1 MGLRLQHQLSWSKAA
16 VNDIGEITGPR
27 PVAQDWGVP
36 KIAILGAGPAGIGAA
51 LRLARDGLADV
62 EVIEARDRVGGN
74 ASGFM
79 LEGVHCDLG
88 SHRLHPKLEPRVM
101 SDIEAAL
108 GPDLLWRPRHGRI
121 RLQGRWIHFPLK
133 PADLV
138 RHLPFAFVVS
148 LALDLA
154 LKALPRKRPAEET
167 FASVLERG
175 LGSTMCQSFYF
186 PYARKL
192 WGLAPEALAVT
203 AARRRIANS
212 SIPKILL
219 KVARQIPGL
228 KSAKAGGFYYPRRGY
243 GQISEGLRMAG
254 EAYGVRFVLGAR
266 VSRIDHNGHRVRAI
280 HYQKDG
286 GTIEKPIDAA
296 WSTLPI
302 SLLVRLMNPQ
312 APPEVLAAAKAI
324 RFRGM
329 VLIYLVLEQDQF
341 SEFDAHYFPEES
353 IPVSRLS
360 EPKNYSASL
369 DPRGLTVLCAELP
382 SDPEEESWS
391 LSDRELGRLLC
402 QWLADVDLPV
412 KAPIR
417 SVVTRRLGHAYPV
430 YDRGYATHFDA
441 MEKWLSGFED
451 LLTFGRQGLFAHDN
465 THHALTMAYAAADC
479 LKSDGSFDRALWSR
493 RRRDFE
499 NHVVED

>member
-1 MGLRLQHQLSWSKAA
+1 
-16 VNDIGEITGPR
+16 
-27 PVAQDWGVP
+27 
-36 KIAILGAGPAGIGAA
+36 
-51 LRLARDGLADV
+51 
-62 EVIEARDRVGGN
+62 
-74 ASGFM
+74 
-79 LEGVHCDLG
+79 
-88 SHRLHPKLEPRVM
+88 
-101 SDIEAAL
+101 
-108 GPDLLWRPRHGRI
+108 
-121 RLQGRWIHFPLK
+121 
-133 PADLV
+133 
-138 RHLPFAFVVS
+138 
-148 LALDLA
+148 
-154 LKALPRKRPAEET
+154 
-167 FASVLERG
+167 
-175 LGSTMCQSFYF
+175 
-186 PYARKL
+186 
-192 WGLAPEALAVT
+192 
-203 AARRRIANS
+203 
-212 SIPKILL
+212 
-219 KVARQIPGL
+219 
-228 KSAKAGGFYYPRRGY
+228 
-243 GQISEGLRMAG
+243 
-254 EAYGVRFVLGAR
+254 
-266 VSRIDHNGHRVRAI
+266 
-280 HYQKDG
+280 
-286 GTIEKPIDAA
+286 
-296 WSTLPI
+296 
-302 SLLVRLMNPQ
+302 
-312 APPEVLAAAKAI
+312 
-324 RFRGM
+324 M

-493 RRRDFE
+493 RRRDVE
-499 NHVVED
+499 SHVVED